1 MKTGWLRKN
10 KLLLIAACAPV
21 WAQACDMRF
30 AYTNQ
35 PAPPFISAQ
44 QPDEPLPGLAVEIV
58 RTAAAS
64 IGCKAGFVRLPGKRV
79 VAETSANVHA
89 GMLMYSYTPE
99 RAAALVFPMAD
110 GKPDGKLR
118 LARLAYYVYKMPD
131 RALRWDGK
139 ELTHVDGAI
148 GLNLGYGIGG
158 ELRAL
163 GVRVEEVPTTT
174 QNLDKLK
181 MERLAGY
188 VMHSYA
194 VDPLL
199 TLSQYAGIEKVE
211 PVFSERDYFVAFAPG
226 FYQQNR
232 VLVQKLWAAVARER
246 ERMTN
251 ERLPL
256 YGY

>member
-1 MKTGWLRKN
+1 MNRTPLAIAV
-10 KLLLIAACAPV
+10 LLVPAAAWSCEL
-21 WAQACDMRF
+21 RF

-35 PAPPFISAQ
+35 PAPPFISANA
-44 QPDEPLPGLAVEIV
+44 PDDALPGLAVDIV
-58 RTAAAS
+58 RAAAAS

-79 VAETSANVHA
+79 VAETAANVHS

-99 RAAALVFPMAD
+99 RSALLVFPMAD
-110 GKPDGKLR
+110 GKPDGSQR
-118 LARLAYYVYKMPD
+118 LARLSYYVYKMAD
-131 RALRWDGK
+131 RSLRWDGK

-163 GVRVEEVPTTT
+163 GLRVEEVPATT
-174 QNLDKLK
+174 QNLEKLK
-181 MERLAGY
+181 IGRLAGY
-188 VMHSYA
+188 VMHHYA

-199 TLSQYAGIEKVE
+199 AQPQYAGIERQE
-211 PVFSERDYFVAFAPG
+211 PVFSGRDYFVAFAPG
-226 FYQQNR
+226 YYQQNR
-232 VLVQKLWAAVARER
+232 AQVQKLWAAIARER
-246 ERMTN
+246 ERITS